1 MKRRAERRGDMSTIC
16 GGANLQGGGKQMSKK
31 PLSVFPV
38 FGYNT
43 VQGYERPHLPI
54 GPCLVWYNLCDR
66 KSHAYHLSPLFFCQ
80 TEEEEEEKRG
90 AQVTADDLQE
100 SMEDPLFFS
109 SFSSPLLA
117 ALPTLRTRRKRGQKG
132 KKVLFSEEGP
142 FACNCSKGRG
152 GGADAGFFGLGVFKW
167 NGKGK
172 EEEAS

>member
-1 MKRRAERRGDMSTIC
+1 MSTIC

-43 VQGYERPHLPI
+43 VQGYERPHLPF

-90 AQVTADDLQE
+90 H
-100 SMEDPLFFS
+100 
-109 SFSSPLLA
+109 
-117 ALPTLRTRRKRGQKG
+117 K
-132 KKVLFSEEGP
+132 
-142 FACNCSKGRG
+142 
-152 GGADAGFFGLGVFKW
+152 
-167 NGKGK
+167 
-172 EEEAS
+172 